1 MIFHTHMKWVPSFVL
16 IIDDADIE
24 KVSNFNFLGLTIN
37 EHLNWKSHIDNI
49 SNKIS
54 KNIGIINKLKHI
66 LPLKT
71 KTLIYNSLIVSQINY
86 GLLAWCYAC
95 DNN

>member
-1 MIFHTHMKWVPSFVL
+1 MIFHTLRKRMPSFVRNKE
-16 IIDDADIE
+16 DTDIE

-37 EHLNWKSHIDNI
+37 EHLNWKCHIDNI

-54 KNIGIINKLKHI
+54 KNIGMINKLIHL

-71 KTLIYNSLIVSQINY
+71 KTLIYNSLIVSHINY
-86 GLLAWCYAC
+86 GLLAWGYEH
-95 DNN
+95 